1 MTWVAVAVVALYAG
15 LCVVLPA
22 AILID
27 GGSIFHAAV
36 ALGFLVSVAWRGL
49 LLLADWPPWRR

>member
-1 MTWVAVAVVALYAG
+1 MAWVAVAVVALYAG
-15 LCVVLPA
+15 LCVVVPA

-27 GGSIFHAAV
+27 GGSILHALL
-36 ALGFLVSVAWRGL
+36 ALGFLMSVAWRGL

>member
-1 MTWVAVAVVALYAG
+1 MTWVAVAVAALYLGFSVA
-15 LCVVLPA
+15 VFA

-27 GGSIFHAAV
+27 GGSVFHALL
-36 ALGFLVSVAWRGL
+36 ALTFLGSVAWRGL